1 MSIRLRL
8 TLFYTAILALT
19 LIAFSSILY
28 VSQTR
33 ATYASIKANL
43 AGQVA
48 GFVRATEH
56 APGPPPGQAETAP
69 APGSPPPDKPIVMDL
84 SSSTLPGRW
93 TQTRSITG
101 TVMGQTP
108 DLSGTTL
115 PLSAQGLEAV
125 QGGSSWYETA
135 QVDNEPLLI
144 YSLPHTTQNGVT
156 VIVQVAFPIAQ
167 PQQSLNALRLVLI
180 VGNTLAILAAF
191 ALGWV
196 LAGTALRPIQRI
208 TQTAQAIGAE
218 RNFGRRVEHKGPA
231 DEVGQLAVT
240 FNVML
245 AELESGY
252 RQLEDALYSQ
262 RRFVADASH
271 ELRTPLTTVRGN
283 IELLRREP
291 PIDASE
297 RAEIVADT
305 TEEVDRL
312 IRLVNELLVLAR
324 ADAGQTL
331 RADSIPVQALIED
344 VCRQARLLTPN
355 TRIQCEAPADVL
367 VQGDRDA
374 LKQVLLI
381 LVDNALVHTPAG
393 TPVALTASA
402 TDARVVFSVRDSGP
416 GIAPEALPHI
426 FERFYRGQAS
436 RTGRGA
442 GLGLAIAKEL
452 VEAQDGTITVESQLS
467 QGSAFT
473 ITLPAAPPDQP
484 QLP

>member
-19 LIAFSSILY
+19 LIAFSTILY
-28 VSQTR
+28 ATQTR
-33 ATYASIKANL
+33 ATYASIKNNL
-43 AGQVA
+43 VGQAAGL
-48 GFVRATEH
+48 VRATGH
-56 APGPPPGQAETAP
+56 APGPPPGQSQTAP
-69 APGSPPPDKPIVMDL
+69 APGSRPSDKPIVMDL
-84 SSSTLPGRW
+84 SGDTLPGRW

-101 TVMGQTP
+101 TVMGQSP
-108 DLSGTTL
+108 DLSGMTL
-115 PLSAQGLEAV
+115 PLSATGLEAV
-125 QGGSSWYETA
+125 QGGSGWYETA

-144 YSLPHTTQNGVT
+144 YSQPHTTQNGIAI
-156 VIVQVAFPIAQ
+156 IVQVAFPVTQ
-167 PQQSLNALRLVLI
+167 PQQSLTALRLVLI
-180 VGNTLAILAAF
+180 VGSSLAILAAF

-196 LAGTALRPIQRI
+196 LAGTALRPIHRI

-291 PIDASE
+291 PIAADE
-297 RAEIVADT
+297 RADIVADT

-312 IRLVNELLVLAR
+312 IRLVNQLLVLAR

-331 RADSIPVQALIED
+331 RADSIPVQTLIED
-344 VCRQARLLTPN
+344 VCRLARLLTPN
-355 TRIQCEAPADVL
+355 TQIHCEAPADVL

-393 TPVALTASA
+393 TPVALMASA
-402 TDARVVFSVRDSGP
+402 TDAQVVFSVRDSGP

-442 GLGLAIAKEL
+442 GLGLSIAKEL
-452 VEAQDGTITVESQLS
+452 VETQGGTLTVKSALG
-467 QGSAFT
+467 QGTVFT
-473 ITLPAAPPDQP
+473 ATLPVG
-484 QLP
+484 